1 MWLQMKGLE
10 HFGKSTLRK
19 KCPKAEFFLVCIFL
33 YSVPIQ
39 KNTNQKKLRIWTLFT
54 QCKQILILRYYLT
67 HFRLMLHFYLHWKCE
82 KILGSLPL
90 SVDIKIENLEAVTCL
105 DLFCQNCVL
114 KNFSKFTGKQLCQ
127 SLFLIKFNAWSLQL
141 YWKRD
146 SRTDVF
152 LWILRNFLEHLFNR
166 TLLVGAS
173 ED

>member
-1 MWLQMKGLE
+1 MKGLE

-39 KNTNQKKLRIWTLFT
+39 KNTNQKFTLT
-54 QCKQILILRYYLT
+54 IY
-67 HFRLMLHFYLHWKCE
+67 YLHWKCE
-82 KILGSLPL
+82 KILGSLPF

-105 DLFCQNCVL
+105 DLFCQKCVL
-114 KNFSKFTGKQLCQ
+114 KNFSKFTGKHLCQ